1 MDWEDVK
8 NWNDIQHMIN
18 EHSKI
23 PSRIVNDELHLL
35 MNNKDFKS
43 FEEDLGENIL
53 IKIKD
58 LEVFDYNLK
67 FTVSAE
73 TEDRTELISIT
84 NYYNTAWDDHPGY
97 EIWHWTITK
106 LIEANIIPANEL
118 ELSGYSFYSTYNTNF
133 SVNDRVV
140 KKYFK
145 DVFSDFTAKE
155 LDIISTE
162 IINEDPGFYID
173 IDFYGGI
180 NNNSI
185 ATVDVFSMNHSYNKK
200 FECHVFDI
208 KECLEN
214 IRKDLEG
221 IGCCKKKE
229 N

>member
-1 MDWEDVK
+1 MEWEDVK
-8 NWNDIQHMIN
+8 KLSDIQEIIN
-18 EHSKI
+18 ERSTI
-23 PSRIVNDELHLL
+23 PSKIVNDELHLL
-35 MNNKDFKS
+35 MNNKDFES
-43 FEEDLGENIL
+43 FKEDLGDNIL

-73 TEDRTELISIT
+73 KDGSELISIT
-84 NYYNTAWDDHPGY
+84 NYYNTSWEDYPEY
-97 EIWHWTITK
+97 EIWHWTLTK
-106 LIEANIIPANEL
+106 LIEKNIIPQNEF
-118 ELSGYSFYSTYNTNF
+118 ELSSYSIFQTHEPNF
-133 SVNDRVV
+133 SIKDRVV

-185 ATVDVFSMNHSYNKK
+185 ATVDVFSMNHPYNKK

-208 KECLEN
+208 KENLEN
-214 IRKDLEG
+214 IRKDLEKLG
-221 IGCCKKKE
+221 WCKKKE